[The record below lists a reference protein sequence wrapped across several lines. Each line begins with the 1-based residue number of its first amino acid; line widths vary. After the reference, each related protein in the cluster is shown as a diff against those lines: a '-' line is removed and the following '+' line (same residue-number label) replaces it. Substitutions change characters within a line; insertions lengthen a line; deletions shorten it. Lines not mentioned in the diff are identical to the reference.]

1 MNVSKILLCIYFIF
15 VPGLLWFVLCVVSKV
30 ISWSHFLVWN
40 LQNLQFQVKQPFFRQ
55 LRWIGFWMDFTS
67 RFPEV
72 ITRISFWEINS
83 IVIETTLKRQIKDFQ
98 NFSGINLL
106 SATLQNGQ
114 IHSNNS
120 STVADELFECVWPSY
135 GVGA

>member
-1 MNVSKILLCIYFIF
+1 
-15 VPGLLWFVLCVVSKV
+15 
-30 ISWSHFLVWN
+30 
-40 LQNLQFQVKQPFFRQ
+40 
-55 LRWIGFWMDFTS
+55 MDFTS

-83 IVIETTLKRQIKDFQ
+83 IAIETTLKRQIKDFQ

-120 STVADELFECVWPSY
+120 STVADKLFECVWPSY